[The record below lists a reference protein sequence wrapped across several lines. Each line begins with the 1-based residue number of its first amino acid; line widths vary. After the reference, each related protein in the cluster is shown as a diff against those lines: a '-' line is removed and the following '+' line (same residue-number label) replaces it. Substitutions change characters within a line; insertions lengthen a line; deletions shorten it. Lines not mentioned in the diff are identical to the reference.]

1 MSNRMKIKKATTKNT
16 TVDTET
22 KEIPKEASAKNS
34 FLSAKKSKGNKP
46 SSFTG
51 KSSKVF
57 SKKKT

>member
-16 TVDTET
+16 KVETET
-22 KEIPKEASAKNS
+22 KEVPKETSPKNS
-34 FLSAKKSKGNKP
+34 FLAGKKSKGNKP